1 MKSIRIGA
9 TLALSALLLAGCNGA
24 DSAGG
29 DPADELEVSTSQ
41 TPTLQPQ
48 NVSTIEVPVTAGTVT
63 DTGLNVEWT
72 YQGSS
77 YGATG
82 GTVLTFLLKNLN
94 DVPVPPEAIGDPTLE
109 RSDGAGGTIDVDLLT
124 SSTITN
130 GLDVPLGSLATTN
143 VRYTFDVAPGNLW
156 DAEVQVSNV
165 AWSGNLN
172 N

>member
-9 TLALSALLLAGCNGA
+9 TLALSALLLAGCNGTG
-24 DSAGG
+24 SGE
-29 DPADELEVSTSQ
+29 DPADELEVTTTQ
-41 TPTLQPQ
+41 TPTFQPQ
-48 NVSTIEVPVTAGTVT
+48 NVSTIEVPATAGTVT

-165 AWSGNLN
+165 AWSGSLN